1 MNNFIILLIKKHDI
15 KCAMFFYFDLI
26 NDRIKIKKVRN
37 DMLNKS
43 TIDKVNQFRDER
55 NWRQFHKEKDL
66 ALSISLEA
74 NELLEIYQWKT
85 SEEGNKDLEH
95 LKEELADVL
104 MYSIMMADN
113 LGFDLDEII
122 EEKLVKNAIKYPI
135 KNHQE
140 SK

>member
-1 MNNFIILLIKKHDI
+1 MCHV
-15 KCAMFFYFDLI
+15 FYFVLI
-26 NDRIKIKKVRN
+26 NDRIKLKKERN
-37 DMLNKS
+37 NMLNKS

-85 SEEGNKDLEH
+85 SEEGNKDREH

-104 MYSIMMADN
+104 IYSIMMADN

-140 SK
+140 TK